1 VYQRLAQSHNEKL
14 PFGAT
19 GVPVITDIEPQKHDE
34 ERVSIYLDGKF
45 GFGVSR
51 MAAAARGLV
60 PGRSLTEDDIEA
72 LRNDDEIDRA
82 LNATLNFLSYRPR
95 SRREIEDYLRRKGI
109 DQAAAPAVVAR
120 LERMGLVDD
129 REFARFWVENRQT
142 FRPRG
147 VRALRFEMRQKGLD
161 NDVIDTALEH
171 IDDEEPIAYSVG
183 QKKQQSYRSLEGR
196 EFLTRM
202 TQFLQRRGFPYGVS
216 SSVARRL
223 LQQREEGDESGLEE
237 DLPEWDGE
245 PQEDH

>member
-1 VYQRLAQSHNEKL
+1 M
-14 PFGAT
+14 
-19 GVPVITDIEPQKHDE
+19 PVITDVEPQKHDE

-45 GFGVSR
+45 RFGMSLLT
-51 MAAAARGLV
+51 ATARGLV
-60 PGRSLTEDDIEA
+60 PGRSLTEDEVES
-72 LRNDDEIDRA
+72 LRHDDEIDRA

-161 NDVIDTALEH
+161 NEVIDTALEH
-171 IDDEEPIAYSVG
+171 IEDEEPIAYSVG
-183 QKKQQSYRSLEGR
+183 QKKQQSYRSHEGR
-196 EFLTRM
+196 EFLNRM

-223 LQQREEGDESGLEE
+223 LQEREVGDESDVEE
-237 DLPEWDGE
+237 ELPEWDGE
-245 PQEDH
+245 PREEQQP

>member
-1 VYQRLAQSHNEKL
+1 
-14 PFGAT
+14 
-19 GVPVITDIEPQKHDE
+19 VPVITDIEPQKHDE

-60 PGRSLTEDDIEA
+60 LGRSMTDDEIEA
-72 LRNDDEIDRA
+72 LRNDDEVERA

-109 DQAAAPAVVAR
+109 DQLAAPAVVAR

-161 NDVIDTALEH
+161 NEVIDTALED
-171 IDDEEPIAYSVG
+171 IEDEEPIAYSVG
-183 QKKQQSYRSLEGR
+183 QKKQQSYRSLQGR

-223 LQQREEGDESGLEE
+223 LNEREEGNNADTEE
-237 DLPEWDGE
+237 DLSDLLGE
-245 PQEDH
+245 PLDEGNP